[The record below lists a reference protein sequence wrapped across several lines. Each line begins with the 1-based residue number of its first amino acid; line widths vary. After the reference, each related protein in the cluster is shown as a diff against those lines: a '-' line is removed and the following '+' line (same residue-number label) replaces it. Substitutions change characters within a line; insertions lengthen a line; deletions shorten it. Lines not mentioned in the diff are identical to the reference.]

1 MVLGLLDQ
9 PYIFWQLDL
18 LKFLGLLIGLG
29 LLELSY
35 LMCLRRSTGFGI
47 LVFFKNF
54 SLMEFQVKYLAWLCC
69 FLAKDDFDRNFLKAL
84 FLVLHFSYYTLM
96 TFLMMLYVILLSM
109 LMILLSTPSHW
120 CYWTENGARFHEEKS
135 SFKMLSF
142 SSKLDW
148 GTYIISVSKIV
159 SKKFLS
165 PEVVLVLCKSTI
177 TSYCGRC
184 SSELAELV
192 PLPYSRARSTHY
204 SDRFHDFFVTIR
216 RRYKDTYVNSFAQ
229 LDPGITCL

>member
-1 MVLGLLDQ
+1 
-9 PYIFWQLDL
+9 
-18 LKFLGLLIGLG
+18 
-29 LLELSY
+29 
-35 LMCLRRSTGFGI
+35 
-47 LVFFKNF
+47 
-54 SLMEFQVKYLAWLCC
+54 MEFQVKYLALLCR
-69 FLAKDDFDRNFLKAL
+69 FLVKGDFDRNFLKAL

-120 CYWTENGARFHEEKS
+120 SYWSENGARVHEEKS

-204 SDRFHDFFVTIR
+204 SDRLHDFFVTIR
-216 RRYKDTYVNSFAQ
+216 RRYKDTYVNSFTQ